1 MAAASPQTSP
11 IPHMRLFD
19 LPDLRGWPSWRAAL
33 LVCLMVA
40 LVPVGAA
47 TIGEVVSHLA
57 SAGTAAE
64 ADAAPSREWPTSVV
78 PVEWRWSPAGVDVD
92 RMFRQR
98 R

>member
-33 LVCLMVA
+33 RVCLMVA
-40 LVPVGAA
+40 LVPISVAS
-47 TIGEVVSHLA
+47 IGEVVSRLA
-57 SAGTAAE
+57 SAGTAEE
-64 ADAAPSREWPTSVV
+64 AGAAPAREWPTRVV